1 MGRKMSKATPEVW
14 INELTY
20 SRDGINRI
28 KFVAKY
34 DGYWRRG
41 TVIYDTLKKQFC
53 SHNSDIQL
61 LAAICKT
68 LGTYGAGK
76 AFS

>member
-1 MGRKMSKATPEVW
+1 MSRAIPEVC
-14 INELTY
+14 INDLTY
-20 SRDGINRI
+20 SRDGVNRI
-28 KFVAKY
+28 RFTAKY

-41 TVIYDTLKKQFC
+41 TVIYDTLRKQFC

-61 LAAICKT
+61 LAAICKS
-68 LGTYGAGK
+68 LGSYGTGK